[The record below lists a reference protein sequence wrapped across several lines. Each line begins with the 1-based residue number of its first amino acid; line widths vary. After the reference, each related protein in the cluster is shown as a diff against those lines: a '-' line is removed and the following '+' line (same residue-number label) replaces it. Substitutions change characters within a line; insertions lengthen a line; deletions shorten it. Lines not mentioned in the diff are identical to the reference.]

1 MPSTWLL
8 GLQAA
13 VAWSPPAQ
21 AAWVGEKPPIE
32 VRLQAP
38 TLSMRGEAPI
48 EVDLIG
54 KDGSFAVSPFL
65 QPTRGIAFEVISDAG
80 QPVVPAEPIAG
91 SPPPPPLKRGDLITV
106 SAASPYRVLTHES
119 ARTIFPGPGRY
130 KVRARVF
137 LFSFPSEPVRYAQ
150 VVSDTISVDVT
161 K

>member
-1 MPSTWLL
+1 MPLIWLL

-21 AAWVGEKPPIE
+21 AAWIGEKPPIK
-32 VRLQAP
+32 VRLRAP
-38 TLSMRGEAPI
+38 TLSMRGEALI

-54 KDGSFAVSPFL
+54 KDGPFAVSPLL

-80 QPVVPAEPIAG
+80 RPVVSAEPMTG
-91 SPPPPPLKRGDLITV
+91 SPPPPPLKTEDLITV

-130 KVRARVF
+130 RLRAKVF
-137 LFSFPSEPVRYAQ
+137 LFSFPSDPIRYAQ

-161 K
+161 N